1 MKDEDPYVRKTA
13 CTCVAKLFNTSPQ
26 MVRESDLITTLLS
39 KLEDGNAIVVANALA
54 ALNEISILSGENE
67 IKIRSKTLKRIL
79 LALNESNEW
88 GQVYI
93 LDSLISYTPKK
104 EKSAELIIE
113 SVLPRLAHANPSVV
127 MSAIKV
133 VLKFLDWIES
143 PESVRNYCKKVS
155 NSLMTIMSAGPE
167 IQYVLLRSLHAIV
180 QKRPYLLDKDFKHF
194 YVKYNDPIYVKL
206 EKIDILY
213 KLADA
218 KNFENILNELKS
230 YAITEFDPD
239 IIKRAIR
246 YLGYIGYKFE
256 KSLDLCVESVKE
268 ILEHSQEF
276 GISEAIIVAR
286 DLMRKYKGKSLEIIK
301 RIDEDLIKSI
311 DDSEGKGA
319 LLYIL
324 GEFCN
329 NVKNS
334 VTLLTPFVE
343 NFNDETPSVKLQIL
357 NCVIKNYVN
366 KPNDCEEL
374 VKVCLQKGGEE
385 SENPDVRDRAYI
397 YWRLL
402 EKDPDVAKEM
412 ISGEKPAFEFKEE
425 LLFEDTLI
433 DNIIENMTNISGV
446 YHKPGKELI
455 PKEDMII
462 EETEESEEKKAKE
475 EEKQKDEKTTT
486 TTKKSPKKS
495 KIVVESNV
503 NINDADLLGLDE
515 DNPNA
520 QTNYNF
526 GSSMGGTSP
535 NLMNI
540 MDIFGSSQQV
550 QNTNN
555 TNNSP
560 NDFFNLN
567 TNNNFGGNNF
577 VGDSNNNFSINNN
590 QNDSDFNF
598 VYPEDTSNKS
608 QEVDIKKIKI
618 FNEQTCN
625 MKIQA
630 PQLALNKN
638 LLIYSTFNRENGK
651 AVLGLFIKNK
661 SSQTYSNFV
670 LDSLQNSFSLGF
682 ENPRINAGKTLSPNS
697 SDYFYFNINVDQT
710 KNEKIPP
717 SFPYSINLRL
727 VVNNGEIFDFNVP
740 ILINCLLVENGK
752 ISTQNFVE
760 YFKTNNNNS
769 FNVNYFINNI
779 PQNLTVEDNLNSKLE
794 KNNIFLVAKQNKTDP
809 PTTFY
814 SCNVLNNLPVIIECF
829 CPRQNPPVMKVKI
842 IGSASPIIPLIK
854 EVVDNILS

>member
-1 MKDEDPYVRKTA
+1 
-13 CTCVAKLFNTSPQ
+13 
-26 MVRESDLITTLLS
+26 MVRESDLVTTLLS

-54 ALNEISILSGENE
+54 ALTEISILSGENE

-93 LDSLISYTPKK
+93 LDSLISYKPKK

-133 VLKFLDWIES
+133 ILKFLDWIES
-143 PESVRNYCKKVS
+143 PDNVRNYCKKVS

-218 KNFENILNELKS
+218 KNFENIINELKS
-230 YAITEFDPD
+230 YAITEFDQD
-239 IIKRAIR
+239 LIKRAIK
-246 YLGYIGYKFE
+246 YIGYIGYKFD

-268 ILEHSQEF
+268 ILEHSQEL
-276 GISEAIIVAR
+276 GISEAIVVAR
-286 DLMRKYKGKSLEIIK
+286 DLMRKYKGKSLEILK
-301 RIDEDLIKSI
+301 RIDDDLIKAI
-311 DDSEGKGA
+311 DDAEGKGA

-329 NVKNS
+329 NMKNS
-334 VTLLTPFVE
+334 VVLITPFVE
-343 NFNDETPSVKLQIL
+343 AFNDEPPSVKLQIL

-366 KPNDCEEL
+366 KPNDCEDL

-385 SENPDVRDRAYI
+385 SENPDVRDRSYI

-402 EKDPDVAKEM
+402 EKDPDIAKEM

-425 LLFEDTLI
+425 ILFEDAMI

-446 YHKPGKELI
+446 YHKFSKDLI
-455 PKEDMII
+455 PREDMII
-462 EETEESEEKKAKE
+462 EESEEADEKRAKE
-475 EEKQKDEKTTT
+475 DEKQKEDEPAATA

-495 KIVVESNV
+495 KIIVNNNV
-503 NINDADLLGLDE
+503 NVNDADLLGLD
-515 DNPNA
+515 DDSNNA
-520 QTNYNF
+520 QNNYNM
-526 GSSMGGTSP
+526 SSNLGGTSP
-535 NLMNI
+535 NLINI
-540 MDIFGSSQQV
+540 MDIFGASTQPA
-550 QNTNN
+550 QNQNMQS
-555 TNNSP
+555 SP
-560 NDFFNLN
+560 NNNVFNLN
-567 TNNNFGGNNF
+567 SGNNNNFGVNNLI
-577 VGDSNNNFSINNN
+577 GDLNNNFSINNN

-598 VYPEDTSNKS
+598 VYPEASSSKS
-608 QEVDIKKIKI
+608 QELDIRTIKI
-618 FNEQTCN
+618 FDENSNN
-625 MKIQA
+625 MKTQN
-630 PQLALNKN
+630 PQLVLNQN
-638 LLIYSTFNRENGK
+638 LLVYSSFNRENGK
-651 AVLGLFIKNK
+651 IVLGLFIKNK
-661 SSQTYSNFV
+661 SMQKYCNFI

-682 ENPRINAGKTLSPNS
+682 ENSKANLGKALAPNS
-697 SDYFYFNINVDQT
+697 SDYFYFNLLVDPS
-710 KNEKIPP
+710 KNDKSAPGY
-717 SFPYSINLRL
+717 PYSFNLRL
-727 VVNNGEIFDFNVP
+727 TVNNGESFDFNVP
-740 ILINCLLVENGK
+740 LSINCLFVENGRM
-752 ISTQNFVE
+752 STQNFVE

-779 PQNLTVEDNLNSKLE
+779 SQAYTIEESLNAKFE
-794 KNNIFLVAKQNKTDP
+794 KNNIYLVAKQNKTDP

-814 SCNVLNNLPVIIECF
+814 SCNVLNNLPVIIECY
-829 CPRQNPPVMKVKI
+829 CPRQSPPTMKVKI
-842 IGSASPIIPLIK
+842 IGSAGPIIPLIK

>member
-1 MKDEDPYVRKTA
+1 
-13 CTCVAKLFNTSPQ
+13 
-26 MVRESDLITTLLS
+26 MVRESDLISTLLT

-54 ALNEISILSGENE
+54 ALTEISILSGENE

-143 PESVRNYCKKVS
+143 PDNVRNFCKKVS

-218 KNFENILNELKS
+218 KNFENIINELKS
-230 YAITEFDPD
+230 YAITEFDQD
-239 IIKRAIR
+239 LIKRAIK
-246 YLGYIGYKFE
+246 YIGNIGYKFD

-268 ILEHSQEF
+268 ILEHSQEL
-276 GISEAIIVAR
+276 GISEAIVVAR
-286 DLMRKYKGKSLEIIK
+286 DLMRKYKGKSLEILK
-301 RIDEDLIKSI
+301 RIDEDLIKAI
-311 DDSEGKGA
+311 DDAEGKGA

-329 NVKNS
+329 NMKNS
-334 VTLLTPFVE
+334 VDLITPFVE
-343 NFNDETPSVKLQIL
+343 AFNDEPASVKLQIL

-366 KPNDCEEL
+366 KPNDCEDL

-402 EKDPDVAKEM
+402 EKDPDIAKEM

-425 LLFEDTLI
+425 ILFEDALI

-446 YHKPGKELI
+446 YHKLSKDLI
-455 PKEDMII
+455 PREDMII
-462 EETEESEEKKAKE
+462 EENDEADEKKAKE
-475 EEKQKDEKTTT
+475 EEKQKEDKLST

-495 KIVVESNV
+495 KIIVNNNV
-503 NINDADLLGLDE
+503 NVNDADLLGLDE
-515 DNPNA
+515 DSNPA
-520 QTNYNF
+520 QNNYNF
-526 GSSMGGTSP
+526 SANAGGASP
-535 NLMNI
+535 NLINI
-540 MDIFGSSQQV
+540 MDIFGGST
-550 QNTNN
+550 QNQNN
-555 TNNSP
+555 NNFQNSP
-560 NDFFNLN
+560 NSNVFNLN
-567 TNNNFGGNNF
+567 NNNNNNFGANNLI
-577 VGDSNNNFSINNN
+577 GDSNNNFSINNN

-598 VYPEDTSNKS
+598 VYPEASSNKS
-608 QEVDIKKIKI
+608 QEVDIRSIKI
-618 FNEQTCN
+618 FDENSTN
-625 MKIQA
+625 MKTQS
-630 PQLALNKN
+630 PQMAFNQN
-638 LLIYSTFNRENGK
+638 LLIYSSFNRENGK
-651 AVLGLFIKNK
+651 IILGLFIKNK
-661 SSQTYSNFV
+661 SNQKYSNFS

-682 ENPRINAGKTLSPNS
+682 ENTKANSGKALEPNS
-697 SDYFYFNINVDQT
+697 SDYFYFNMVVDPN
-710 KNEKIPP
+710 KNDKTPP
-717 SFPYSINLRL
+717 GFPYSFNLRSA
-727 VVNNGEIFDFNVP
+727 VNNGESFDITVP
-740 ILINCLLVENGK
+740 LLINCLFAENGRM
-752 ISTQNFVE
+752 STQNFVE

-769 FNVNYFINNI
+769 FNINYFINNI
-779 PQNLTVEDNLNSKLE
+779 SQNYITEENLNAKFE
-794 KNNIFLVAKQNKTDP
+794 KNNIYLVAKQNKTDP

-814 SCNVLNNLPVIIECF
+814 SCNVLNNLPVIIECY
-829 CPRQNPPVMKVKI
+829 CPKQSPPTMKVKI
-842 IGSASPIIPLIK
+842 IGSAGPIIPLIK
-854 EVVDNILS
+854 EVIDNILS